1 MRVNIYVSRAAFADT
16 LGAMREWLDARHCP
30 ESRFETAAEGDMIL
44 LSIELHDAA
53 MEAALRLAFDPL
65 SAAA

>member
-1 MRVNIYVSRAAFADT
+1 MRLNIYVGRVEFADT
-16 LGAMREWLDARHCP
+16 LGAMREWLDAHHCP

-44 LSIELHDAA
+44 LSIELRDAA
-53 MEAALRLAFDPL
+53 MRAAFRLAFDPL